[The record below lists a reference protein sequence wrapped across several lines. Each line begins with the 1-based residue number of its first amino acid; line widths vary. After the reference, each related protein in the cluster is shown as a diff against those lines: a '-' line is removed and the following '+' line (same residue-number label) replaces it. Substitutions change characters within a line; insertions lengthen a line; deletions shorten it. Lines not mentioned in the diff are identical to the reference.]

1 MTISV
6 QLITRIDAELHREF
20 KTACAAR
27 KIPMNAVVL
36 AAVRREIAKYKK
48 GGRNGRITA

>member
-1 MTISV
+1 M
-6 QLITRIDAELHREF
+6 TRIDSEIHREF

-27 KIPMNAVVL
+27 GVSMNAVVL

-48 GGRNGRITA
+48 GGSRDPR